1 MKPIDVIIIVVL
13 ALIVGGILAWII
25 VNKIKGKNIGC
36 DCGGKGG
43 CASCSSC
50 SSCFSCPSA
59 GNCNGEKYSTEEK
72 SACPHCA
79 AKAEKEEKNV

>member
-50 SSCFSCPSA
+50 SSCPSA

-79 AKAEKEEKNV
+79 AKAEKEEKNA